1 MRFLIGDDEFVLF
14 RSREGREEGAFD
26 ARCEHFEEGLE
37 GRKCTFEYRR
47 EIEIIVVIIFLLIER
62 KFGRINFILLREV

>member
-14 RSREGREEGAFD
+14 RSREGREEGAID

-47 EIEIIVVIIFLLIER
+47 GIIVVIIFLLIER

>member
-47 EIEIIVVIIFLLIER
+47 GIIVVIIFLLIER